1 MTKHS
6 EKIKQLIRKSLPMI
20 NFDLELEEPELS
32 LEEGLQKRPEENHA
46 ITKVINKTVKA
57 GSV

>member
-1 MTKHS
+1 
-6 EKIKQLIRKSLPMI
+6 MI